1 MGNIGDETI
10 AVITVGDSL
19 DAAVGEKNVVRS
31 RDGAAGAGLAVAQ
44 VDVVL
49 DFVGELVGDT
59 GLLGL
64 LDNYIV

>member
-49 DFVGELVGDT
+49 DFIGELVGDT